1 MSSNTVRFVEE
12 TFRDGQLSLW
22 ATRMDTRTMLGIAG
36 TIDQAGFQRACI
48 SSGAAFDT
56 AVRFLREDPWERLRL
71 LRGEFRQT
79 PIEFLVR
86 GRNLIGWKR
95 YPNDVAALLI
105 RCLRRTGFDWML
117 IFDGLNDFRNI
128 AFHIRCAKSEG
139 LKVSTYLS
147 YADSPV
153 HTDEYW
159 VRKALELVAL
169 GVDVVQ
175 FGDPAG
181 LFSPQRART
190 LIPALLKAIDGRAEL
205 LAAVHTSTGQAQD
218 CYDVCLQHGV
228 RSLSTVALPLA
239 NSESLPATTEM
250 VARVASLGL
259 EVDVDPERVCEV
271 DSYFSYVA
279 MRDQKPVGKPIRYDE
294 ADYRRYLEHQIP
306 GGMMSNFIRQHRE
319 AGTIARLPEILD
331 EMGRVRAELGY
342 PPMVTPWSQLVG
354 VQATLNITGGERYAI
369 VPDELKLYARGFYGE
384 IPAPIEPNVLDR
396 ILAEGDKEPLDPAA
410 VDEVAILPELRA
422 RNAFVS
428 DEELILRIF
437 YDESTLDAY
446 RTALQ
451 PFDVRSVVNTPLC
464 ALVESA
470 LSTEGPFRL
479 SLNIVSDTE
488 KLSYSDAGDALQ
500 FARATNADTQLDL
513 TLPNFSLSLIRG
525 SEGRSPGNS

>member
-1 MSSNTVRFVEE
+1 MSGNIVRFVEE

-128 AFHIRCAKSEG
+128 AFHIRCAKAEG

-181 LFSPQRART
+181 LFNPERART

-218 CYDVCLQHGV
+218 CYNACLQHGV

-250 VARVASLGL
+250 MARVAALGL
-259 EVDVDPERVCEV
+259 ETEVDSARVRAI

-279 MRDQKPVGKPIRYDE
+279 MRDQKPVGKPVRYDE
-294 ADYRRYLEHQIP
+294 ADYRRYLQHQIP
-306 GGMMSNFIRQHRE
+306 GGMMSNFVRQHRE
-319 AGTIARLPEILD
+319 AGTLARLPEILD

-354 VQATLNITGGERYAI
+354 VQATLNVTSGERYGT

-384 IPAPIEPNVLDR
+384 LPAPIDPNVLDR
-396 ILAEGDKEPLDPAA
+396 ILLKGDKEPLDPAA
-410 VDEVAILPELRA
+410 VDEVAMLPELRT

-446 RTALQ
+446 RAAMQ
-451 PFDVRSVVNTPLC
+451 PFDARSVVRTPLC
-464 ALVESA
+464 ALVEAA
-470 LSTEGPFRL
+470 LSAERPRQ
-479 SLNIVSDTE
+479 VSISIAAD
-488 KLSYSDAGDALQ
+488 KGALCYADASDALQ
-500 FARATNADTQLDL
+500 FVKAANAETQLDL
-513 TLPNFSLSLIRG
+513 TLPGFSLSLK
-525 SEGRSPGNS
+525 